1 MIDMTDMIELN
12 VLKNMIE
19 LNVLEFT
26 QGSCVSTWD
35 IRNTTTLCNT
45 CENVSLKSLR
55 KKKASVEMVV
65 TDCDEVSYKVNVG
78 HVLIGNYSLFSFQT
92 TLWKY

>member
-26 QGSCVSTWD
+26 QGSCVST
-35 IRNTTTLCNT
+35 
-45 CENVSLKSLR
+45 
-55 KKKASVEMVV
+55 
-65 TDCDEVSYKVNVG
+65 
-78 HVLIGNYSLFSFQT
+78 
-92 TLWKY
+92 